1 MILKKLIAA
10 FVIALA
16 AILAARLSFFTVEE
30 GRAALVL
37 GWNKS
42 VSAEVTEPGLHVKLP
57 DPIERTAM
65 IDCRG
70 SRFRCRRLS
79 RRVKAAFRRLATM
92 WCGVS

>member
-1 MILKKLIAA
+1 MKKLIAA

-42 VSAEVTEPGLHVKLP
+42 VSAEVTEPGLHVKPVSYTHLTLP
-57 DPIERTAM
+57 TI
-65 IDCRG
+65 C
-70 SRFRCRRLS
+70 S
-79 RRVKAAFRRLATM
+79 V
-92 WCGVS
+92 

>member
-1 MILKKLIAA
+1 MKKLIAA

-70 SRFRCRRLS
+70 QSLQ
-79 RRVKAAFRRLATM
+79 
-92 WCGVS
+92 VSALEPKGEGSIPTLGYDVVWREA

>member
-1 MILKKLIAA
+1 MKKLIAV

-42 VSAEVTEPGLHVKLP
+42 VAAEVTEPGLHVKLP

-70 SRFRCRRLS
+70 RRFRCQRLS
-79 RRVKAAFRRLATM
+79 RRAKGASPTLGTT

>member
-1 MILKKLIAA
+1 MKKLIAA

-57 DPIERTAM
+57 DPI
-65 IDCRG
+65 D
-70 SRFRCRRLS
+70 
-79 RRVKAAFRRLATM
+79 
-92 WCGVS
+92 

>member
-1 MILKKLIAA
+1 MKKLIAA

-42 VSAEVTEPGLHVKLP
+42 VSGDGAWASCETPGPH
-57 DPIERTAM
+57 
-65 IDCRG
+65 
-70 SRFRCRRLS
+70 
-79 RRVKAAFRRLATM
+79 
-92 WCGVS
+92 

>member
-1 MILKKLIAA
+1 MKKLIAA

-42 VSAEVTEPGLHVKLP
+42 VSPQQTRSLGF
-57 DPIERTAM
+57 M
-65 IDCRG
+65 
-70 SRFRCRRLS
+70 
-79 RRVKAAFRRLATM
+79 
-92 WCGVS
+92 